1 MDAQVLIALIGLPSG
16 VLLAAANL
24 LIARATYLK
33 AKSTDRAVNHRPG
46 NGTTLSQDML
56 DVKAE
61 QREMKRDF
69 IFHKREVK
77 DDFAEV
83 KHDLREMKD
92 ALRSHFKECNG
103 RKSVSDRPGDA
114 DDAGG

>member
-1 MDAQVLIALIGLPSG
+1 RSSDLI
-16 VLLAAANL
+16 LLAAANL
-24 LIARATYLK
+24 LVARATYLK
-33 AKSTDRAVNHRPG
+33 AKATDRAVNHRPG

-56 DVKAE
+56 DVKPE
-61 QREMKRDF
+61 QRQMKRDF
-69 IFHKREVK
+69 IFYKREGK
-77 DDFAEV
+77 DNFAEV
-83 KHDLREMKD
+83 KQDLREMKD

>member
-1 MDAQVLIALIGLPSG
+1 MDAQVLIALIGLPAG
-16 VLLAAANL
+16 FLLAAPNL
-24 LIARATYLK
+24 LVARATYPK
-33 AKSTDRAVNHRPG
+33 AKSTDQAVNHRPR
-46 NGTTLSQDML
+46 NGTTQTQDML

-69 IFHKREVK
+69 IFHKRQATDE
-77 DDFAEV
+77 FAEV
-83 KHDLREMKD
+83 KQDLREMKD